1 MPAHSSDASTLPA
14 RSIAAVLALALSL
27 ATAPALSARAQPA
40 GQRVAL
46 AIRHAQ
52 PAYTPDATFTVEVAA
67 DLSQP
72 AEYFEVRLR
81 LTSPSGRLLYQKTE
95 VRHQVPAGRTSISF
109 TRGLTG
115 LGVRQGRY
123 PIEVRVLATGSN
135 PTVARSRLLVLDDL
149 ARVRVP
155 VVLVAHLAGPPATD
169 PQGRFASDP
178 ALYPRP
184 RSDVDRL
191 LDVAARHSSSTVVLA
206 AAPVLI
212 EEWLRASDGFEVL
225 DPGGVRAVPPE
236 DPTAIAASATLRRL
250 RNAVENR
257 LVEILD
263 VPYAE
268 PDPAQL
274 AAIGAIEDLA
284 GHWAFGDAVFAR
296 SVGSSPASGTAF
308 FGSSVPPGAMD
319 AARARGCSFVVLP
332 VEAVRA
338 SDTTPAPGAYPLGRG
353 LLALAGSSALA
364 DAAHASDADTFYDA
378 LFDRAVSHEPT
389 APLVTLFQIGP
400 GSKHTAADLE
410 QALAWLDAVPWAAS
424 VSASAAA
431 HAGTGP
437 SVEPV
442 QAAPRLPAYWPEVAR
457 ARDLSLALMDAT
469 EGKDADAIEARRRA
483 LIAQSALW
491 AGADGAYALAERAEA
506 FARSASDEVRRVFD
520 EVVIDAKD
528 VTLPDV
534 AGDIPV
540 SIVNRSG
547 KTLRLLLDARASRAT
562 VFGVPTTVTV
572 QPGENIVALR
582 ADVRGELGDTVR
594 ITLASRRTTIAS
606 TQIAVRASYLDRI
619 VTIGAVVLFLLALL
633 AFIRRRARRAD
644 AATIVSDGLSDGSG
658 STDGW

>member
-1 MPAHSSDASTLPA
+1 MRP
-14 RSIAAVLALALSL
+14 L
-27 ATAPALSARAQPA
+27 ATALAVALSFAIAPALPARAQPA
-40 GQRVAL
+40 DQRVTL
-46 AIRHAQ
+46 SIRHAQ

-95 VRHQVPAGRTSISF
+95 VRHRVPAGRTSVAF

-123 PIEVRVLATGSN
+123 PIEVRVLATGSD
-135 PTVARSRLLVLDDL
+135 PTVARSRLLVLDDF

-155 VVLVAHLAGPPATD
+155 VVLVAHLVGPPATD
-169 PQGRFASDP
+169 PGGRFASDP

-184 RSDVDRL
+184 RSDADRL

-212 EEWLRASDGFEVL
+212 EEWLRASDGYEVL
-225 DPGGVRAVPPE
+225 DPGGVRTVPPE
-236 DPTAIAASATLRRL
+236 DPTAIAASALLRRL
-250 RNAVENR
+250 RNAAENR
-257 LVEILD
+257 LVELLD

-274 AAIGAIEDLA
+274 ATIDATEDLA
-284 GHWAFGDAVFAR
+284 SHWAFGDGVYAR
-296 SVGSSPASGTAF
+296 AIGSSPASGTAF
-308 FGSSVPPGAMD
+308 FGPSVPPSALD

-332 VEAVRA
+332 VDAVRTGDA
-338 SDTTPAPGAYPLGRG
+338 TPAPGTYPLGKG
-353 LLALAGSSALA
+353 LLALAGSSGLA
-364 DAAHASDADTFYDA
+364 DAARAGDADAFYDA
-378 LFDRAVSHEPT
+378 LFERAVSREPT
-389 APLVTLFQIGP
+389 APLIALFQIGP
-400 GSKHTAADLE
+400 GSRHAATDLE
-410 QALAWLDAVPWAAS
+410 QALAWLDAVPWASS

-437 SVEPV
+437 AVEPV
-442 QAAPRLPAYWPEVAR
+442 QATPSVPAYWPEVAR
-457 ARDLSLALMDAT
+457 ARELSLALMDAV
-469 EGKDADAIEARRRA
+469 GGNDADAVETRRRA

-506 FARSASDEVRRVFD
+506 FARSASDEARRVFD
-520 EVVIDAKD
+520 AVVIDAKD

-534 AGDIPV
+534 EGDIPV

-547 KTLRLLLDARASRAT
+547 KTLHLLLDAIASRAT
-562 VFGVPTTVTV
+562 VLGVPTTVTV
-572 QPGENIVALR
+572 QPGENIVSLR

-594 ITLASRRTTIAS
+594 ITLTSRRTTVAS
-606 TQIAVRASYLDRI
+606 TEIAVRASYLDRI

-644 AATIVSDGLSDGSG
+644 AATIASDGLSDGSG